1 MKRFAFRLDRV
12 LKVRKRVEE
21 RIERELSMK
30 RAEFI
35 RITGRIR
42 DVKDRLADFARENSM
57 TGIFSA
63 LDMIAV
69 DNYIF
74 RLGIKIKE
82 LEEFKESCERELN
95 RVNEALVEA
104 RKARKVIENLR
115 ERQFSRYQEEIKRWE
130 DAEID
135 DINQHIGHTREVLTV
150 EDALTEDM

>member
-30 RAEFI
+30 RAEVI